1 MRDHFATYLFYALLG
16 FFFAFLGL
24 GHSQAQSLTYNQTI
38 VLDQS
43 VGVDTVPQNKTWKIV
58 NAVNAPGQM
67 TVSGA
72 VSTHCGS
79 TCGGGWCGESS
90 CFYVGHLFELNGVGL
105 NPSNGCHYCGV
116 GSPCSNGIANC
127 PATHT
132 FTTQVVVNF
141 PSPFWLK
148 AGNTLKVN
156 AGNLFFS
163 IIEFNIVP

>member
-1 MRDHFATYLFYALLG
+1 
-16 FFFAFLGL
+16 
-24 GHSQAQSLTYNQTI
+24 
-38 VLDQS
+38 
-43 VGVDTVPQNKTWKIV
+43 VDTVPQNKTWKIV